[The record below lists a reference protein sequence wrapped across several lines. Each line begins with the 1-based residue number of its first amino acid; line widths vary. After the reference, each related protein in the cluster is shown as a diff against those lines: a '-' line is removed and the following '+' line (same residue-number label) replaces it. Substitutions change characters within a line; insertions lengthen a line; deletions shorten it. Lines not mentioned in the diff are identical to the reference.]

1 MEANQHSRS
10 PYVRTNSQSIPT
22 KIFTETHEFKH
33 TVLFLYCCH
42 VMTDIRL
49 VGVEAQMSG
58 VVEVFYENEWRS
70 VCDDFWNDEDAQVAC
85 RQLGLPSDGECN
97 SHLLSYIFLQ
107 SH

>member
-1 MEANQHSRS
+1 
-10 PYVRTNSQSIPT
+10 
-22 KIFTETHEFKH
+22 
-33 TVLFLYCCH
+33 
-42 VMTDIRL
+42 
-49 VGVEAQMSG
+49 MSG
-58 VVEVFYENEWRS
+58 IVEVFYENEWRS